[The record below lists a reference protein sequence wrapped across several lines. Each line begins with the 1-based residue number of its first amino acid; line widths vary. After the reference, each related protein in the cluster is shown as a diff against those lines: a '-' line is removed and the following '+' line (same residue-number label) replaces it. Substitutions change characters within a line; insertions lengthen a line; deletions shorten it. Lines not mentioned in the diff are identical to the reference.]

1 MEGKNRMSVFDAAQL
16 LNCSEKTIRN
26 GLKDN
31 SFPFGFA
38 VKQSGRWTYI
48 ITVQKFEE
56 TTGIKVSK
64 GVMS

>member
-1 MEGKNRMSVFDAAQL
+1 MDKNRITVSQAAVL
-16 LNCSEKTIRN
+16 LNCSEETVRN
-26 GLKDN
+26 GLKNN

-56 TTGIKVSK
+56 TTGIKVK

>member
-1 MEGKNRMSVFDAAQL
+1 MQQNRMSVFQAAQL
-16 LNCSEKTIRN
+16 LNCSEETIRN

-38 VKQSGRWTYI
+38 IKSATGNKWTYI

-56 TTGIKVSK
+56 TTGIKVGK
-64 GVMS
+64 VVI

>member
-1 MEGKNRMSVFDAAQL
+1 MGGNRITVSEAAFL
-16 LNCSEKTIRN
+16 LNCSEETIRN
-26 GLKDN
+26 GLKN
-31 SFPFGFA
+31 NAFPFGFA